1 MLKKNS
7 YFYLLFLF
15 FLIIFFEI
23 TSFALC
29 KILNICKNPTYSFSN
44 QSPRH
49 FVDVNKD
56 FGVWHKNNSSYN
68 HKSECFNVTYK
79 FNSYGARD
87 KERPLE
93 GLGRTIL
100 IGDSFVEGYGVKN
113 EDTISSNLEILS
125 GNDFL
130 NFGTSGHFGSTQ
142 YRLLY
147 DNLAKNFQ
155 HDKLIVFIS
164 VNNDFEDDSHEFG
177 KIYHKNRYRPYLIE
191 NNNDYKIIYFDENKI
206 NNKSVSENKKI
217 INFLNN
223 FTYSYNLLRYFK
235 QKIYY
240 LIDVKK
246 YNKSLKTVEGISE
259 ENNDTTENTYYERY
273 SEKSYEIL
281 KYNLTEINKLVKD
294 NNIDFWLISVGF
306 EKEIRNL
313 SNKKKKLKLVK
324 NLEEFSK
331 VNQFNYFDLTK
342 LLNKNYKGNVEDL
355 FFKCDHH
362 YNGLANNIISKI
374 IFEEI
379 SNK

>member
-1 MLKKNS
+1 MKKKNFI
-7 YFYLLFLF
+7 FYLFFIFL
-15 FLIIFFEI
+15 LIIFFE
-23 TSFALC
+23 FASLTLC
-29 KILNICKNPTYSFSN
+29 KIMKICKNPTYSFSN

-56 FGVWHKNNSSYN
+56 FGVWHKKNSFYN
-68 HKSECFNVTYK
+68 HKSECFNVSYK

-87 KERPLE
+87 KERTLE

-100 IGDSFVEGYGVKN
+100 IGDSFVEGYGVKS
-113 EDTISSNLEILS
+113 EDTISNNLEILS
-125 GNDFL
+125 GNEFL

-147 DNLAKNFQ
+147 ENLAKNFQ
-155 HDKLIVFIS
+155 PDKLIVFIS
-164 VNNDFEDDSHEFG
+164 VNNDFEDDSYDFG

-191 NNNDYKIIYFDENKI
+191 NNNDYKIIYFDENKF
-206 NNKSVSENKKI
+206 NNKSISENKKI

-240 LIDVKK
+240 LINIKN
-246 YNKSLKTVEGISE
+246 YNKSLKIIEGISE
-259 ENNDTTENTYYERY
+259 ENNDTTENTYYETY

-281 KYNLTEINKLVKD
+281 KYNLTQINKLVKS

-306 EKEIRNL
+306 EKEIRSQL
-313 SNKKKKLKLVK
+313 NKKKKLKLVK

-331 VNQFNYFDLTK
+331 QNFQAN
-342 LLNKNYKGNVEDL
+342 LLQ
-355 FFKCDHH
+355 
-362 YNGLANNIISKI
+362 
-374 IFEEI
+374 
-379 SNK
+379 